1 MHPGKRYGLR
11 GPLAAFMDR
20 IPSFLHPCN
29 AREDEGHRVKRSMTV
44 SNRGIFHDTP
54 NGNPM
59 KVSNRGIS
67 HDSFPDDGSQGVR
80 FRGMVKAPRE
90 ALQHRPRME
99 KITYARGLIT
109 VDNRTRIRLNMDRET
124 GGNWYLND
132 SIADTRIS
140 SVNADFT

>member
-54 NGNPM
+54 G
-59 KVSNRGIS
+59 RGQAMTL
-67 HDSFPDDGSQGVR
+67 PLT
-80 FRGMVKAPRE
+80 MEVKASVFE
-90 ALQHRPRME
+90 AWS
-99 KITYARGLIT
+99 RGS
-109 VDNRTRIRLNMDRET
+109 R
-124 GGNWYLND
+124 
-132 SIADTRIS
+132 
-140 SVNADFT
+140 